1 MGQCS
6 SVQIHDVGEYEGL
19 TCADIADSFS
29 FRLVRA
35 REDEESVTL
44 ETLKAVTHLIHS
56 AKSLDLRPQFAREG
70 YANE

>member
-19 TCADIADSFS
+19 TCADIADSSS

-35 REDEESVTL
+35 REDDDSVTL
-44 ETLKAVTHLIHS
+44 ETLKEVTHLIYS
-56 AKSLDLRPQFAREG
+56 AKSLNLRPQFAREVV
-70 YANE
+70 ANE